1 MNTPRLETERL
12 ILRKFTEEDIEALYA
27 LLSDREANTFLPGVP
42 LRSLAET
49 RTFCE
54 ERFLRYYGRPGA
66 YRYVIA
72 LRESGEA
79 VGYLN
84 VEPGESRDFGYGL
97 RRELW
102 HRGIVT
108 EAGRAVIVRLRED
121 GIPYITATHDVNNPR
136 SGGVMRNLG
145 MQYQYS
151 YEEQW
156 QPKDIPVTF
165 RLYQMNLDGKA
176 RVYRK
181 YWDES
186 EIHFVES
193 GLSAEAGAPN
203 I

>member
-1 MNTPRLETERL
+1 M
-12 ILRKFTEEDIEALYA
+12 
-27 LLSDREANTFLPGVP
+27 
-42 LRSLAET
+42 
-49 RTFCE
+49 
-54 ERFLRYYGRPGA
+54 
-66 YRYVIA
+66 
-72 LRESGEA
+72 
-79 VGYLN
+79 
-84 VEPGESRDFGYGL
+84 
-97 RRELW
+97 
-102 HRGIVT
+102 
-108 EAGRAVIVRLRED
+108 IVRLRED

-165 RLYQMNLDGKA
+165 RLYRLNLDGKA

-181 YWDES
+181 YRDES